1 MTSRKTFLKGI
12 AAAGGMGLFGGCRI
26 LGDPEV
32 GLTYRGWREGEMDL
46 HFVFTGCGENTFF
59 QLPDGTTI
67 LCDTGDYYRPQESFL
82 MPKLPSS
89 DLLGGEWMLRY
100 MRYACGELSPYGE
113 KAVDYA
119 VFTHWHSD
127 HIGHAEFDGC
137 DSRESGFRFR
147 KTKDGRKINGFL
159 SVAEHF
165 SFRRYLD
172 HQYPARNAYGTAD
185 TSVDLLGPWID
196 AQRRNGLEAEAFRP
210 GALDQIAL
218 MRNPKRYAADF
229 HIRNICANG
238 VLWDGRGGVR
248 DYAAEHVRATGKN
261 GISQNL
267 LSLGFVIEYGKFRF
281 FTGGD
286 VSGTLTGT
294 DGSAIDYEALVG
306 ERVGPVNVCKMNHH
320 GCDNAMHDGFVK
332 AVRAQTYVAPMWCP
346 WQACPEVLARLVRF
360 GSFDGSD
367 PLLLLN
373 SVGRFQKDGEAE
385 GGYELAPL
393 GQYHVVI
400 KVFPGGERYRA
411 YLLDP
416 RDEDRR
422 VVATY
427 DRIS

>member
-1 MTSRKTFLKGI
+1 MTSRKEFLENI
-12 AAAGGMGLFGGCRI
+12 AAIGGFGALGGCRI
-26 LGDPEV
+26 LADPEV
-32 GLTYRGWREGEMDL
+32 GFSYRGWCEGEMDL
-46 HFVFTGCGENTFF
+46 HFVYTGCGENTFF

-82 MPKLPSS
+82 VPKLPSP

-113 KAVDYA
+113 KIVDYA

-127 HIGHAEFDGC
+127 HIGHSEFRGFD
-137 DSRESGFRFR
+137 DRESGYRFR
-147 KTKDGRKINGFL
+147 KTRDGRMINGFL

-165 SFRRYLD
+165 GFRRYLD
-172 HQYPARNAYGTAD
+172 HQYPARDDYRTAD
-185 TSVDLLGPWID
+185 SSLGLLAPWVDD
-196 AQRRNGLEAEAFRP
+196 QRKKGLEVEAFRP

-218 MRNPKRYAADF
+218 LRNPKKYAADF

-238 VLWDGRGGVR
+238 VLWDAHSGVR
-248 DYAAEHVRATGKN
+248 DYAAEHVRVTGKEK
-261 GISQNL
+261 ISQNL

-286 VSGTLTGT
+286 VSGSLMGN
-294 DGSAIDYEALVG
+294 DGRMVDYEGLVG
-306 ERVGPVNVCKMNHH
+306 ASVGHVNVCKMNHH
-320 GCDNAMHDGFVK
+320 GCDNAMGDGFVG
-332 AVRAQTYVAPMWCP
+332 AVRAQTYVAAMWCP
-346 WQACPEVLARLVRF
+346 WQACPEVLARLTRF
-360 GSFDGSD
+360 GAYDGSNS
-367 PLLLLN
+367 LLLLN
-373 SVGRFQKDGEAE
+373 SVGKFQKDGERD
-385 GGYELAPL
+385 GGYELPPL

-422 VVATY
+422 VVAVF
-427 DRIS
+427 DRVA